1 MTEDNDKY
9 PHKKDIASYRPIK
22 LLPVMG
28 KLFEKIIKGRI
39 GKSMRQVLASSSN
52 TNFEHTK

>member
-39 GKSMRQVLASSSN
+39 GK
-52 TNFEHTK
+52 